1 MLYVPSAGPGE
12 IAPSPPVTPHN
23 LICGTN
29 VSMSDI
35 TGLGGNNIQIVPRI
49 NVSEYQIYK
58 YYQNTFYL
66 LYIYT
71 FIYIYIKEHFVCVYK
86 HKNTSLIKIVR
97 YCHPSTV
104 LSDSLTGN
112 IIRKHSFIFLTVKM
126 ILSSIV
132 LCCLTKYAHS

>member
-1 MLYVPSAGPGE
+1 VYQSFNSKLYVPSAGPGE

-35 TGLGGNNIQIVPRI
+35 TGLGGNNNIQIVPRI

-66 LYIYT
+66 LYIY
-71 FIYIYIKEHFVCVYK
+71 IYILKNILFVCI
-86 HKNTSLIKIVR
+86 KNTSLIKIVR

-126 ILSSIV
+126 ILS
-132 LCCLTKYAHS
+132 